1 MSLDR
6 KSKGGSRGVQE
17 IDGVLRYPDGSA
29 DIAAYAKLA
38 HRERD
43 AAIAGSARKG
53 IRLVRELWSVVW
65 TSVAPIARSELPA
78 GKHPARA
85 GR

>member
-1 MSLDR
+1 MSSDQNGRSMLH
-6 KSKGGSRGVQE
+6 E
-17 IDGVLRYPDGSA
+17 LDGVLRYPDGSA

-43 AAIAGSARKG
+43 AAVAALAREG
-53 IRLVRELWSVVW
+53 IRRVREMWSAVW
-65 TSVAPIARSELPA
+65 TSVAPIARSEPPSE
-78 GKHPARA
+78 KHRARA